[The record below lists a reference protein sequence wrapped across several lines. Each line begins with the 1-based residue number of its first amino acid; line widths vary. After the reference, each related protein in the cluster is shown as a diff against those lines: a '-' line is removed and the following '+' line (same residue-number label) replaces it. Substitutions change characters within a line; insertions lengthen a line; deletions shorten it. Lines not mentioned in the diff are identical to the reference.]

1 MRKHNGM
8 RPQDI
13 VVLLKIVLLG
23 KKEWQYQDLVHSLY
37 ISGAEINASL
47 KKYNDSNLQVSAS
60 TERQWLTE
68 PPNVYRKPA
77 TITPEIEA
85 QAIAAG
91 AKTDK
96 PWYEFW

>member
-1 MRKHNGM
+1 MNSENIQHMIRNCHS
-8 RPQDI
+8 
-13 VVLLKIVLLG
+13 
-23 KKEWQYQDLVHSLY
+23 KKRCKAVWEEM
-37 ISGAEINASL
+37 AEINASL